1 MLSRFLCSVLSS
13 LDSVGVANTSVGV
26 VNTSVG
32 MANTSVGVANASVGM
47 ANTPVGVANT
57 LVGVASTNGLWTTG
71 IEGVKL
77 CRNLV
82 AGVTL
87 NQLHFM

>member
-13 LDSVGVANTSVGV
+13 LGSVGVANTSVGV

-32 MANTSVGVANASVGM
+32 VSNTSVGVVNTSVGVANTS
-47 ANTPVGVANT
+47 
-57 LVGVASTNGLWTTG
+57 VGVASTNGLWTTG